1 MILRTAFDALAAVLF
16 PAPCRI
22 CGTTLLNASRIPIC
36 DLCLASFQPIVEPM
50 CECCGRPFPTV
61 VAATATGAESARQHS
76 VLATG
81 GAAAAG
87 VETATPLCRLC
98 RDGNYAFDRARSYGL
113 YNDVLHHAILLLKY
127 EEVTRLGDW
136 FAEQLAAIVAREG
149 EAFRADVVVPVPL
162 HPDRQRERGCNQA
175 ELIARPLARR
185 LHLKQ
190 GAYLLVR
197 TKPRPARLVLS
208 RKEHWDSVLGAYA
221 TRKGLRVDKLRV
233 LLLDDVL
240 TTGATLDSC
249 ARALKQAG
257 AAAVLGLTVARV
269 APGWIPTG
277 PQQPETVSG
286 RRNQQGATSILR
298 S

>member
-1 MILRTAFDALAAVLF
+1 
-16 PAPCRI
+16 
-22 CGTTLLNASRIPIC
+22 
-36 DLCLASFQPIVEPM
+36 M
-50 CECCGRPFPTV
+50 CECCGRPFPALG
-61 VAATATGAESARQHS
+61 VAAGVGTESARQFS
-76 VLATG
+76 AVAAG
-81 GAAAAG
+81 GSAAAAVTG
-87 VETATPLCRLC
+87 VEVAKPLCRLC
-98 RDGNYAFDRARSYGL
+98 RDGNYAIDRARSYGL
-113 YNDVLHHAILLLKY
+113 YNDALHHAILLLKY

-136 FAEQLAAIVAREG
+136 FAARLAEIVTREG
-149 EAFRADVVVPVPL
+149 EAFRADVIVPVPL
-162 HPDRQRERGCNQA
+162 HPDRQRERGYNQV

-190 GAYLLVR
+190 GAFLLMR

-208 RKEHWDSVLGAYA
+208 RKEYWPSVRGTYA

-269 APGWIPTG
+269 VPGWSPTG
-277 PQQPETVSG
+277 PQQQL
-286 RRNQQGATSILR
+286 RRDTDSSRKKQQGATSILR
-298 S
+298 G